1 MNVDEHWLDDNS
13 LTELSRRVPSTDWG
27 RQWLRDL
34 WPKMHPVLMPSELY
48 RGYAMALSIL
58 CAHVRP
64 GIRLSEI
71 GRIIDS
77 VDEAAQT
84 ATSLPVGAEQTE
96 GFALAIA
103 SAASRTQS
111 GAVPADQLVAAFES
125 ELIYVARLFEEARR
139 HENAGVKLP

>member
-1 MNVDEHWLDDNS
+1 MNVDEYWLNDES
-13 LTELSRRVPSTDWG
+13 LAEISRRVPSTDWG

-58 CAHVRP
+58 CAHMRP

-77 VDEAAQT
+77 VDQAAQT

-103 SAASRTQS
+103 NAASRTQS

-125 ELIYVARLFEEARR
+125 ELIYVARLFAEARR
-139 HENAGVKLP
+139 HESAGVKLP